1 MNSIMCCKAWLGVAE
16 LPPDD
21 LLAEE
26 QLLAHLNEVTSEGDW
41 PIVIVDDEDED

>member
-1 MNSIMCCKAWLGVAE
+1 MCCKAWLGVAE
-16 LPPDD
+16 LTPED

-26 QLLAHLNEVTSEGDW
+26 QLLASLNEVTTEGDL

>member
-1 MNSIMCCKAWLGVAE
+1 MNSIMCCKAWLGVAKLTPE
-16 LPPDD
+16 D

-26 QLLAHLNEVTSEGDW
+26 QLLARLNEVTPEGDL